1 MKVNMKRYNLKHI
14 ILLFSSA
21 ALLSGCNFMNC
32 DESDEYTLDEMK
44 TKFVE
49 VKNLVNNVYG
59 YLPHDFC
66 NTAGAMLDAA
76 SDDAL
81 HIYES
86 SSIQRFVNGTW
97 SPNYTIDDVFWK
109 YYQAIHDANFFLEE
123 ADGLTFDKWK
133 YSDGYADDLREYKN
147 YPYEVRFL
155 RAFYYF
161 EMVKRYRNIPLV
173 TRVLTKEE
181 AAQVEP
187 SSAEKILEFI
197 ISECSKLVDDNLLPI
212 NYSGFK
218 NKETG
223 RATKGMAMALK
234 SRATLYLASSLYSTY
249 DQDKWINA
257 AQAAYDLIS
266 QASTLGYAI
275 DNSYANLYGET
286 NNTSKEVIMA
296 RPIGL
301 STSFESNNFPM
312 GVEGG
317 KTSTCPTEN
326 LVSAY
331 EMTDGSK
338 FDWNNPAMAAAP
350 YSNRDPRLKMTIVH
364 NGMEWPAKVPVQI
377 WEGGKNGLPLENA
390 TTTGYYL
397 RKYVNKDITFAAG
410 QTTSSKHHN
419 WILFRYAEILMNY
432 AEAMVMAYHSPSFTN
447 GEFPLSAA
455 DAIKP
460 LRNRSDVQMPPIPS
474 DLSETE
480 FIERLKNE
488 RRVEFAFEGQRFW
501 DVRRWKELDKTKDV
515 YCVKIKKEGD
525 NEPTYTKELL
535 YTRVVEDKMYFYP
548 IANGELF
555 TNHHLQQ
562 NDGWDTSTAQ

>member
-1 MKVNMKRYNLKHI
+1 MKYFNLKYI
-14 ILLFSSA
+14 VLIFSSA
-21 ALLSGCNFMNC
+21 LLLSACDFMDC
-32 DESDEYTLDEMK
+32 DESDEYTLEEMK
-44 TKFVE
+44 EKFVE
-49 VKNLVNNVYG
+49 VTNLINNIYG

-66 NTAGAMLDAA
+66 NTSGAMLDAA

-86 SSIQRFVNGTW
+86 SGIQRFTDGTW
-97 SPNYTIDDVFWK
+97 SPNYTVDDVFGK
-109 YYQAIHDANFFLEE
+109 YYQAIHDANFFLRE
-123 ADGLTFDKWK
+123 ADGLTFDEWK
-133 YSDGYADDLREYKN
+133 HSDGYADNLKEYQN
-147 YPYEVRFL
+147 YPYEARFL

-161 EMVKRYRNIPLV
+161 ELVKRYRNIPLV
-173 TRVLTKEE
+173 TTVLTKEE
-181 AAQVEP
+181 ASLAEP

-197 ISECSKLVDDNLLPI
+197 ISECDELVKDNLLPV

-234 SRATLYLASSLYSTY
+234 SRATLYLASPLYSSY
-249 DQDKWINA
+249 DQNKWINA

-266 QASTLGYAI
+266 QASTLGYGI
-275 DNSYANLYGET
+275 DNSYAKLYGET

-296 RPIGL
+296 RPIGA

-331 EMTDGSK
+331 EMEDGSK
-338 FDWNNPAMAAAP
+338 FDWNNPTMAANP
-350 YSNRDPRLKMTIVH
+350 YSHRDPRLKLTVVY
-364 NGMEWPAKVPVQI
+364 NNMEWPAQTPVQI
-377 WEGGKNGLPLENA
+377 WEGGNNGLPLANA

-410 QTTSSKHHN
+410 QTTSPKHHN

-432 AEAMVMAYHSPSFTN
+432 AEAMVMAYHSPDFTN
-447 GEFPLSAA
+447 GKFPLSAA

-460 LRNRSDVQMPPIPS
+460 LRNRSDVQMPAIPS
-474 DLSETE
+474 GLTETE
-480 FIERLKNE
+480 FLERLKNE
-488 RRVEFAFEGQRFW
+488 RRVEFAFEGHRFW
-501 DVRRWKELDKTKDV
+501 DIRRWKELGHTKEI
-515 YCVKIKKEGD
+515 YCVKIKKTGD
-525 NEPTYTKELL
+525 NEPTYKKELL

-548 IANGELF
+548 ISNNELF
-555 TNHHLQQ
+555 NNRSLKQ
-562 NDGWDTSTAQ
+562 NDGWDSPVTH